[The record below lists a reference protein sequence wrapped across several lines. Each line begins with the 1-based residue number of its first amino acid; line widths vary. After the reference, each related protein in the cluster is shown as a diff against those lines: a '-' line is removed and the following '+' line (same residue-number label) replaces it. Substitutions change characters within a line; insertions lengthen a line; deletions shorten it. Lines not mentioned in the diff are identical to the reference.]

1 KAFDIRLEL
10 RPVLFQLAELRGLL
24 ERLREAERIAER
36 LNDDER
42 QSHVWAAMAWSYRQH
57 GDLDE
62 ALAAGTRAL
71 EIAERREDLEGRLF
85 AASGLVELYWFR
97 GELFGAIELAHKILA
112 VLPPNWVLRNPRG
125 MAIPASIFTRFLMI
139 HSLAGLGSFTEAA
152 VREVE
157 T

>member
-1 KAFDIRLEL
+1 
-10 RPVLFQLAELRGLL
+10 
-24 ERLREAERIAER
+24 
-36 LNDDER
+36 DER

-97 GELFGAIELAHKILA
+97 GELFGAIELAHKIVA
-112 VLPPNWVLRNPRG
+112 VLPPNWALRNPRG

-157 T
+157 TTQLAESTQHPFTIGLVDQAATALHVGKGDWAQARSRT